1 MKKGFKSAWSSLKN
15 SKTGMFG
22 LILVLLIIICA
33 IFAPL
38 LAPYDPLAQD
48 VMIKLKDPI
57 WGADPVAGHLLGTD
71 QLGRDI
77 LSRLLY
83 GARVT
88 LIVALAGT
96 VVGGIVGVVLGSL
109 AGYYGKWVDAVIM
122 RIMDMML
129 AIPSILLAYE
139 LFGGVGLELIALG
152 CGVCYMLSGTHGLYS
167 SQLFVTEKLLSEYTE
182 SWGKRLH
189 H

>member
-57 WGADPVAGHLLGTD
+57 WGADPVAGH
-71 QLGRDI
+71 QIGR
-77 LSRLLY
+77 
-83 GARVT
+83 AHV
-88 LIVALAGT
+88 
-96 VVGGIVGVVLGSL
+96 
-109 AGYYGKWVDAVIM
+109 
-122 RIMDMML
+122 
-129 AIPSILLAYE
+129 
-139 LFGGVGLELIALG
+139 
-152 CGVCYMLSGTHGLYS
+152 
-167 SQLFVTEKLLSEYTE
+167 
-182 SWGKRLH
+182 
-189 H
+189 

>member
-57 WGADPVAGHLLGTD
+57 WALTLWPAICWALTNWAATFSPVCCTAPA
-71 QLGRDI
+71 
-77 LSRLLY
+77 S
-83 GARVT
+83 
-88 LIVALAGT
+88 
-96 VVGGIVGVVLGSL
+96 
-109 AGYYGKWVDAVIM
+109 
-122 RIMDMML
+122 
-129 AIPSILLAYE
+129 P
-139 LFGGVGLELIALG
+139 
-152 CGVCYMLSGTHGLYS
+152 
-167 SQLFVTEKLLSEYTE
+167 
-182 SWGKRLH
+182 
-189 H
+189 

>member
-122 RIMDMML
+122 RAGLQPGQCHFDRRHHQL
-129 AIPSILLAYE
+129 GAIRPPGPRRDS
-139 LFGGVGLELIALG
+139 GHQGDGV
-152 CGVCYMLSGTHGLYS
+152 Y
-167 SQLFVTEKLLSEYTE
+167 
-182 SWGKRLH
+182 
-189 H
+189 